1 LPGLIHCTHNATAA
15 LTVGTEATIFV
26 RFNPKI
32 QYPIPGFEMVTGYE
46 QSFQI
51 EQFCISSINR
61 GKGGPHTDSVS
72 KFFKKS
78 LHSTC
83 VPLPDAI

>member
-1 LPGLIHCTHNATAA
+1 MMLYS
-15 LTVGTEATIFV
+15 EKY
-26 RFNPKI
+26 R
-32 QYPIPGFEMVTGYE
+32 
-46 QSFQI
+46 
-51 EQFCISSINR
+51 ISSINR

-83 VPLPDAI
+83 VPLPGAI